1 MSAPVLTGAQL
12 AEQAGGQIAREMVNA
27 LWTSKDQAE
36 AVRHLMDGLESAF
49 NPDGDLIVR
58 AVSGGFSVGI
68 VNILER
74 GLSAIRADGTEDKQC

>member
-12 AEQAGGQIAREMVNA
+12 AVQAGSQIAREVVDA

-49 NPDGDLIVR
+49 NPDGDLIVS
-58 AVSGGFSVGI
+58 AVSGGFAVGI

-74 GLSAIRADGTEDKQC
+74 GIDAIREGAQ